1 MERYDSAVITG
12 LSPKGFFTGRGST
25 GRDLLC
31 LYTDIGEETYGPW
44 FRKKRKNYHR
54 TETLLSPPSPSRI
67 TPECPFFTQC
77 GGCDLQHLSLARE
90 HEIKTLLA
98 RELLGRLPERLIPSP
113 LTYGYRN
120 NMEFTFSPQAMGL
133 HRKLS
138 KRLLD
143 IPFCPLADPA
153 IDEAMSRFRLSRIHD
168 DGEVRFVTTDEGLL
182 TRIYPKYVS
191 KETDTAHLVFG
202 PKSIGEMTYFV
213 SPDTF
218 FQSNDTVLA
227 PWLETISGWAR
238 EAVSPESTVLDLYCG
253 SGTIA
258 LKLGAHFRHVT
269 GIENNPLSLFLFEK
283 GIPAN
288 GFSSGDLSLIQG
300 DLMTH
305 DLKGLHPDLLIV
317 NPPRGGL
324 SPLVRSFIREKRIPR
339 IIYSSCNVASFA
351 RDIAELASYHLE
363 KYLIVNMFPRTFH
376 FEVVGRLKLKEE

>member
-12 LSPKGFFTGRGST
+12 LSPKGFFTGRGSA

-44 FRKKRKNYHR
+44 FRKKRKSYHR
-54 TETLLSPPSPSRI
+54 TETLLSHPSPYRI
-67 TPECPFFTQC
+67 DPACPFFTQC
-77 GGCDLQHLSLARE
+77 GGCDLQHLTLERE

-98 RELLGRLPERLIPSP
+98 TALLGSIPERLIPSP
-113 LTYGYRN
+113 LTFGYRN

-143 IPFCPLADPA
+143 IPSCPLAHPD
-153 IDEAMSRFRLSRIHD
+153 IETAMSRFRLSRSHD
-168 DGEVRFVTTDEGLL
+168 EGEVRFLTTDEGLL
-182 TRIYPKYVS
+182 TRVYPKYVS
-191 KETDTAHLVFG
+191 KETDTARLVFG
-202 PKSIGEMTYFV
+202 SKNIAAMTYFV

-218 FQSNDTVLA
+218 FQSNDAVVA
-227 PWLETISGWAR
+227 PWLDTITGWAC
-238 EAVSPESTVLDLYCG
+238 EAASPKSSVLDLYCG

-258 LKLGAHFRHVT
+258 LKLAAHFRHVT

-283 GIPAN
+283 GIRAN
-288 GFSSGDLSLIQG
+288 GFSSAELTLIQG

-305 DLKGLHPDLLIV
+305 DLKRLRPDLLVV

-324 SPLVRSFIREKRIPR
+324 SPLVRSFIREKRFPY

-351 RDIAELASYHLE
+351 RDITDMDSYQLE